1 MKQTL
6 SILTAVFAVL
16 AFLVS
21 CGGSEGSGSGGSGD
35 SLGIYGHV
43 TDYDTGEDV
52 ANANVQLRPSGETA
66 LTGSDGMFEFRN
78 INPGDYSLTVSKA
91 GYKDLIDDYVIT
103 VEDKMMRRDVQI
115 ANKCTKN
122 HCGTHG
128 TCEARTVDDNYNCI
142 CDDGYFNEGYM
153 SSGKCVSPCD
163 PNPCGNEACIATE
176 YDEYECGAVF
186 PECVASNKTP
196 CKYDGYIWS
205 ARARKD
211 LDWNSA
217 MTYCDELSEGGYSD
231 WSLPSADVLDTLNR
245 YGASGNIFG
254 EDDIYWSSSTCDQG
268 AISLY
273 FYNHGQDCDVVTETY
288 SVRCVRW

>member
-1 MKQTL
+1 MKN
-6 SILTAVFAVL
+6 SIILTLLVL
-16 AFLVS
+16 VLGLIFVA
-21 CGGSEGSGSGGSGD
+21 CGGGSTGDGGSGGSG
-35 SLGIYGHV
+35 GIYGTV
-43 TDYDTGEDV
+43 TDFDTGEPV
-52 ANANVQLRPSGETA
+52 QNANVQLRPSGNTA
-66 LTGSDGMFEFRN
+66 ITGSDGMFEFRD
-78 INPGDYSLTVSKA
+78 INPGDYKLKVSA
-91 GYKDLIDDYVIT
+91 TGYKDLIDDYVIT

-115 ANKCTKN
+115 ANKCAKN